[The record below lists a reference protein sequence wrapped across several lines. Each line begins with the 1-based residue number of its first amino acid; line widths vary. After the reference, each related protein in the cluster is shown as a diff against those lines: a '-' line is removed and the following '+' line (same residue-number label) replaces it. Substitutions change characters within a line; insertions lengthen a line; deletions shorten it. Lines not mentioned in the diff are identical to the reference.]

1 MRRNILSC
9 GNKSGEATRWLAQR
23 RLAGHSDVP
32 FCAEACSFN
41 RHAVDPRARTLGA
54 WVMGKLRERAG
65 PMSEDARESRLQSL
79 WTIIEGKLGAETK
92 TGGAGK
98 EHSQPSTFVKKMQSV
113 KHWVLDGG
121 RHAVIGRQAG
131 QIGLLGSK
139 TVMP

>member
-79 WTIIEGKLGAETK
+79 WIIIEGKHP
-92 TGGAGK
+92 GK
-98 EHSQPSTFVKKMQSV
+98 QMHGFVFEATLEFLRS
-113 KHWVLDGG
+113 
-121 RHAVIGRQAG
+121 R
-131 QIGLLGSK
+131 
-139 TVMP
+139 T